1 MMCTTCNRKTKKA
14 RHRPLHCQS
23 CWLDWLEVDLTD
35 LTDID
40 RDSIG
45 QVGVRG
51 DRNLT
56 DFAPTY
62 KVGRSVRSVSSL
74 GGEPNA

>member
-1 MMCTTCNRKTKKA
+1 MIMN
-14 RHRPLHCQS
+14 
-23 CWLDWLEVDLTD
+23 LTD

-40 RDSIG
+40 RDDIG
-45 QVGVRG
+45 QVRVRG

-56 DFAPTY
+56 DFAPPY
-62 KVGRSVRSVSSL
+62 KGGRSVRSVSSP